1 MKKSSFYLTAML
13 SACVLLSCSKE
24 AEAPVTP
31 EEPEIPAVQGDF
43 IISASSGPVRKTEL
57 DGERYITW
65 KSGDAIS
72 VWEAGN
78 SSNSNVQL
86 SLDASTAGERIGKF
100 SGTLTPASDN
110 FKLYSIY
117 PYSSSYAS
125 DPSAVSV
132 SLPSSVGQVTDVN
145 GLVGVSDFMLGAA
158 DLSSEDSEYEMLFT
172 YPLAIL
178 DIVVSGQGSCL
189 SEAVAESVTITANTA
204 FVGNATVDLTTGTLT
219 PSDADA
225 GKSLVVTYPS
235 TAAISSAQHAWVA
248 IYPVDLTDAS
258 CCFDLKM
265 TNGQE
270 IKFNVNPKKA
280 FEAQKIYTINLTDID
295 THVDAGEA
303 SPIFFD
309 LVGANGGLRANCYI
323 VSEGGYYRF
332 AAQKVDKTNVF
343 EGFAPNS
350 DGYRANWL
358 WSEGA
363 STLVDFV
370 SIGNSGNINFRVQAG
385 ARGNALLALF
395 DSSSKIIWSWH
406 IWMTDPDILEPTH
419 WSRNSAWSLANC
431 NIGALSNEEGD
442 LDSYGLYYQWGRK
455 DAMPG
460 YTTYFPSDGFNPG
473 GAGKV
478 SYATAIQ
485 NPGVHYCRENGA
497 PQDQSGWCSTSYG
510 NVWSAQTSGRDNDRF
525 TYKTVYD
532 PSPAG
537 VHVPGSYLL
546 TMFTYNKTYNWYFDN
561 DVTTNVSIASYSTAG
576 INFYTSPAK
585 DATIFFPVTGIWSD
599 NGEYEKGHAVF
610 GTFGNGGHY
619 WMTQAHTPGT
629 ALALFF
635 NQTKIVCR
643 NGDSFNQ
650 AHACAIRPEK
660 E

>member
-13 SACVLLSCSKE
+13 SACVLFSCSKE

-86 SLDASTAGERIGKF
+86 SLVASTAGERIGKF

-225 GKSLVVTYPS
+225 GKKLVVTYPS

-270 IKFNVNPKKA
+270 IKFNVNPRKA

-295 THVDAGEA
+295 THVDSGEA
-303 SPIFFD
+303 NPIFFD
-309 LVGANGGLRANCYI
+309 LVGANSTKGYSLNRANCYMI
-323 VSEGGYYRF
+323 SEGGYYKF
-332 AAQKVDKTNVF
+332 AAQKVDKSNVF
-343 EGFAPNS
+343 TGTAPAS
-350 DGYRANWL
+350 DGYTAKWL
-358 WSEGA
+358 WATSNE
-363 STLVDFV
+363 SKVDFI
-370 SIGNSGNINFRVQAG
+370 SLGNSGAVNFRAPANANGSTVLAVLDPD
-385 ARGNALLALF
+385 GN
-395 DSSSKIIWSWH
+395 IVWSWH
-406 IWMTDPDILEPTH
+406 VWCKPESEMEPYHYGRNNAWLMSDINL
-419 WSRNSAWSLANC
+419 
-431 NIGALSNEEGD
+431 GATSKNGTGA
-442 LDSYGLYYQWGRK
+442 YGFYYQWGRK
-455 DAMPG
+455 DPFPADPSTCVFNTGVTISGYSSKKGDVTPDAIG
-460 YTTYFPSDGFNPG
+460 YTIAHPTTFLYANDYRTWISTASQADDAQSLWNNVNRNKTNYDPCPAGYCVPVQNGFAWYSVFTASAMTWQTG
-473 GAGKV
+473 GALYTDPANV
-478 SYATAIQ
+478 STFYPAGGYLNGGTLTDAGATVRCWAANLSATPSATA
-485 NPGVHYCRENGA
+485 NMHAY
-497 PQDQSGWCSTSYG
+497 S
-510 NVWSAQTSGRDNDRF
+510 
-525 TYKTVYD
+525 
-532 PSPAG
+532 
-537 VHVPGSYLL
+537 LL
-546 TMFTYNKTYNWYFDN
+546 ITL
-561 DVTTNVSIASYSTAG
+561 S
-576 INFYTSPAK
+576 
-585 DATIFFPVTGIWSD
+585 
-599 NGEYEKGHAVF
+599 
-610 GTFGNGGHY
+610 
-619 WMTQAHTPGT
+619 
-629 ALALFF
+629 
-635 NQTKIVCR
+635 NQTVKNNEAARSAFGLPVRCMKI
-643 NGDSFNQ
+643 
-650 AHACAIRPEK
+650 
-660 E
+660 